1 MKTFGLKSSKLGLG
15 LLACALVLGNFGC
28 GTPAPTVVVEIPFI
42 APPIPALAPKFQAFV
57 VDNEK
62 PRLIELAN
70 GGTIKLQPNSIV
82 DTTGAPIKG
91 TVEVLYR
98 EYHNSVDVML
108 SGIPMNYNEGGQVGH
123 FQTAGMFEI
132 RAEKDKKA
140 LQLDPKKPAL
150 VRMAS
155 YEMGDDYDF
164 FELVEKGREGWRK
177 RGHSQPEI
185 NISKKNKIDKINSQ
199 LKTAFQIDKKMF
211 VFCFDAVIDA
221 TFKNDRT
228 KIQEQGASVSKT
240 KAQKYGIDELAIH
253 GHQYLTY
260 KGARYG
266 SSLLLWKNL
275 GKSFPDWL
283 RDEKKVYQFTL
294 TQVSESV
301 YDMSVTHVDKAQ
313 VFQSKIEIVMPL
325 ASFFAFSPEHWA
337 NNYEDAYAKVQAE
350 IERLRTEADAF
361 RSFEVAGM
369 GIYNYDKLMNETDAI
384 ITKADFKVEGVGNE
398 ASANAAFNL
407 DMVFYF
413 ADDKTLIK
421 LDKASWNKVA
431 LLPNAEKAR
440 FVVVLPNDGIGIFS
454 VEDYRKI
461 DFAALKKEATPTY
474 TFQLMKKID
483 KLTAAEDLSKALG
496 I

>member
-1 MKTFGLKSSKLGLG
+1 MKSSKIGLG
-15 LLACALVLGNFGC
+15 LLACALVVGSFGC
-28 GTPAPTVVVEIPFI
+28 STPTPITVAEIPFI
-42 APPIPALAPKFQAFV
+42 APPIPALAPKFQTFA

-62 PRLIELAN
+62 PKIIQLAN

-82 DTTGAPIKG
+82 DTAGAPVKG
-91 TVEVLYR
+91 TVEIQYR

-108 SGIPMNYNEGGQVGH
+108 SGIPMNYNEGGQVGQ

-132 RAEKDKKA
+132 RAEKDKQT
-140 LQLDPKKPAL
+140 LGLDPKKPAL

-155 YEMGDDYDF
+155 YEFSDDYDF

-177 RGHSQPEI
+177 RGHSKPEI
-185 NISKKNKIDKINSQ
+185 NVKKKKQIDKINSQ
-199 LKTAFQIDKKMF
+199 LKTAFQVDKKMF
-211 VFCFDAVIDA
+211 VFCFDAVLDA
-221 TFKNDRT
+221 TFKNDRA
-228 KIQEQGASVSKT
+228 KIQGQGASVSKT
-240 KAQKYGIDELAIH
+240 KAKKYGVDELGLN

-266 SSLLLWKNL
+266 SSLMLWKNL

-283 RDEKKVYQFTL
+283 RDEKKVYSFSL
-294 TQVSESV
+294 TSINEST
-301 YDMSVTHVDKAQ
+301 YNMSVTHADKVQ
-313 VFQSKIEIVMPL
+313 KFETKVEIVMPL
-325 ASFFAFSPEHWA
+325 ASFFAFSPEHWK
-337 NNYEDAYAKVQAE
+337 NNYQDAYAKVQTE

-369 GIYNYDKLMNETDAI
+369 GIYNYDKLMNEKDAL
-384 ITKADFKVEGVGNE
+384 ITKADFKVEGVE
-398 ASANAAFNL
+398 TNAAFSL
-407 DMVFYF
+407 EMVFYF

-421 LDKASWNKVA
+421 LDKPSWDKVA

-454 VEDYRKI
+454 VEDYKKI
-461 DFAALKKEATPTY
+461 DFAALKKQDKPSY
-474 TFQLMKKID
+474 TFQLSKKID

-496 I
+496 M